1 MKIRILFLLFL
12 LQFLCGCATHYCKS
26 KENTLYIYLKEPKAV
41 QVFFLYSNDG
51 YLFNPATKIGK
62 QTWEVKVPA
71 NREFKYFYII
81 DGKPFIPDCRY
92 KEADDFGSHNC
103 IYVPVL

>member
-12 LQFLCGCATHYCKS
+12 QLFLCGCVKHYYES
-26 KENTLYIYLKEPKAV
+26 KANTLYIYLKDPKAV
-41 QVFFLYSNDG
+41 KVFFLFSNDG
-51 YLFNPATKIGK
+51 YRSHPATKIGK

-81 DGKPFIPDCRY
+81 DGEPFIPDCRY

-103 IYVPVL
+103 IYVPYL